1 MPPITLYRL
10 AGRTGVVTGIL
21 LLFNDGRRV
30 GLVPQNAFTDEIAP
44 IAAFLAPFLLVG
56 LYLWQRD
63 RSGPLGL
70 AGFALNLAGLVGVA
84 AVEFALHYIFPLLD
98 KGTVDKLLDGRTG
111 AGAL

>member
-1 MPPITLYRL
+1 MRSLPSPRS
-10 AGRTGVVTGIL
+10 
-21 LLFNDGRRV
+21 
-30 GLVPQNAFTDEIAP
+30 
-44 IAAFLAPFLLVG
+44 
-56 LYLWQRD
+56 WH

-111 AGAL
+111 AGALIGSVVFLIGTVLFGLAMWRAGGFPRPAIALYVIGFVPTALRSV